1 VEIIT
6 GGIVEDIF
14 SSTLLGYTNDKPNQE
29 TDVVYSDIKRKAAAD
44 CEGQMHTVA

>member
-1 VEIIT
+1 MKT
-6 GGIVEDIF
+6 F
-14 SSTLLGYTNDKPNQE
+14 FLATLLGYTNDKPNQE